1 MKLFFIALAFSLVLA
16 GLACAQDSPSSSP
29 VLLAADDTGS
39 GPGGPP
45 PGAGDGQNATRPQGQ
60 GGPDGPGGKGGPGGG
75 GRMDADNSTRPQG
88 AGQPPAW
95 GKQQDGS
102 GRPGKGGPGG
112 PPPGFSGGQGGRG
125 GSGGPGGPGG
135 GGQGRQQ
142 NHEALAAACSG
153 KSAGDACSFTG
164 PQGDAI
170 SGQCVQARQGNDL
183 VCRPGR

>member
-16 GLACAQDSPSSSP
+16 GLACAQDSLSSNS
-29 VLLAADDTGS
+29 VLLAADETGS
-39 GPGGPP
+39 RPDGPP
-45 PGAGDGQNATRPQGQ
+45 PGSGDGQNATRPQGQ
-60 GGPDGPGGKGGPGGG
+60 GGPGGPGGKGGPGGG

-88 AGQPPAW
+88 PGQPPAW
-95 GKQQDGS
+95 GNQQDGS

-112 PPPGFSGGQGGRG
+112 PPPGFSGGQGGR
-125 GSGGPGGPGG
+125 GPGGPGG

-153 KSAGDACSFTG
+153 KSAGDDCSFTAPRG
-164 PQGDAI
+164 GST
-170 SGQCVQARQGNDL
+170 SGQCVQAPQGNDL